1 MIPYGRQF
9 TAEEELAALTEV
21 MSSGWLTQG
30 KRVPEFEQQLASY
43 CAAKH
48 VVAVSSGTAALHVAC
63 LALGLGEGDR
73 LWTTPIS
80 FVASA
85 NCGIYCGADVD
96 FVDIDPHTRNL
107 SVNALEQKLRKA
119 KREKKLPKILVVVHF
134 AGVVCDMK
142 VLAVLA
148 DEYGFHIIEDAA
160 HAIGSRFDESSVGD
174 CRYSDATV
182 FSFHPVKTLTTGE
195 GGAVSCNSDTLMN
208 KLRLLREH
216 GVSKNPENY
225 VSDAHGPWYYE
236 QNSLGFNYRM
246 TDLHA
251 AIGSEQLKRLPSFI
265 KKREQLV
272 ERYRSLLADT
282 KVKLVPAQ
290 ADNTIA
296 WHLFVIEL
304 PSDINRRAVYDHMI
318 ARQVGVNVHYIPIHL
333 QPFYRQRGFRPGDFP
348 VAENYYKNALT
359 LPLFTELTFE
369 QQDYI
374 VASLREVLQ

>member
-107 SVNALEQKLRKA
+107 SVNELEQKLRKA

-134 AGVVCDMK
+134 AGVVCNMK

>member
-1 MIPYGRQF
+1 VIPYGRQF

>member
-9 TAEEELAALTEV
+9 TAEEEMAALTEV

>member
-134 AGVVCDMK
+134 AGVVCNMK

>member
-107 SVNALEQKLRKA
+107 SVNELEQKLRKA